1 MNDAP
6 IMNLCVVSEGTYEV
20 CSRTTV
26 AKNFSENAK
35 WLLNFNWQMEGIE
48 IHFDVNIGKQLS
60 TLGHTLTSLSS
71 FEEEESTTIYS
82 QDSDDG
88 DNGDKSNKVN
98 KTYSKSFIRRV

>member
-1 MNDAP
+1 
-6 IMNLCVVSEGTYEV
+6 
-20 CSRTTV
+20 
-26 AKNFSENAK
+26 
-35 WLLNFNWQMEGIE
+35 MEGIE

-98 KTYSKSFIRRV
+98 Q